1 MSKHQEDIELIE
13 RFFRQELTPDEML
26 DFEMRVKSDADFVK
40 ELTAM
45 RDLFYGIK
53 QAARQNL
60 KLELQD
66 IEAEVLLQGVKPYY
80 GGLKIW
86 MKWFWGILLGA
97 ILGYLLLAN
106 WHRLDFHAFKSN
118 HLNGDSIIEN
128 GMPEA
133 PTGGQTFI
141 KDASDSTFNGIPAD
155 LKLELSDTAPLE
167 VIQTSSQNGIYQY
180 KIVTPQGDYLVNS
193 PISDLD
199 SQLLRRR
206 RQSQNSSTKKKSE
219 ASETRNDIDQ

>member
-1 MSKHQEDIELIE
+1 MSKHQENIELIE

-26 DFEMRVKSDADFVK
+26 DFEMRVKSDVDFVK

-66 IEAEVLLQGVKPYY
+66 IGAEVLLQGVKPYY

-86 MKWFWGILLGA
+86 MKWFWGILLGT

-118 HLNGDSIIEN
+118 HLNGDSIIESAT
-128 GMPEA
+128 PEA

-219 ASETRNDIDQ
+219 SNVIHNDIDQ